1 MASHFAASLSA
12 SSVALAASVAACSA
26 ASAVVVTATDSFVAV
41 AAVEPL
47 PYAQPSS
54 GAFLLAAAAAGLGA
68 VA

>member
-47 PYAQPSS
+47 PCEPSS
-54 GAFLLAAAAAGLGA
+54 GVFLLAAAAAGLGA